1 VRLGLRAPPI
11 STLPVLGIVLAAG
24 LLAVQYASQAREWA
38 VMTDELQT
46 SKLATSIAQTL
57 SPVPQIHGEYYGA
70 LNQLYPLLLSP
81 LYGSFSPPAA
91 FDGAHVLNAFLLASS
106 AWPAYLLGRA
116 VSGSRAGGYFAAALT
131 AFVPWL
137 ALSSTLLTEN
147 AAYPAFV
154 WGLLLAYRALVEP
167 SGRRDAAALA
177 GLVLVYLARTQLFV
191 LALAL
196 PIAVLGYERSLRRV
210 VSRHRLLAVA
220 YGGAAVVAVVLAAAG
235 SLTRVLGNYGGTV
248 QGNPLPAAVWR
259 AAAVHLDDAVVATGV
274 VPFVLGAAWS
284 LTALLGPSRREARA
298 FAVLFSTLVPL
309 VTLEAA
315 SFDLRFTP
323 GRFVQD
329 RYVSYLAPLFAVGA
343 AACLLERPRRSLRAA
358 LVLAAGV
365 VFVGLAA
372 LASFGDRPVLFWAS
386 PAAAFHQALRSAAGA
401 IGLSTDDLVR
411 WGGLLFAALV
421 AGALWRLPS
430 RATVAVLGVA
440 LTAYGA
446 FEAYYVFDWFA
457 VPGTARPLR
466 LEGVRRDWI
475 DAAVPAGASVALVP
489 SPALRAEYWWDAEF
503 WNKTVD
509 RALAVDGGQIYSP
522 FAASTLSFD
531 PKTGRGHGPE
541 PTDLLVLDRAET
553 RFGLAG
559 ARRIGSAPHL
569 VLVRVARPYR
579 AAWLVSGAEA
589 DGGIRPGR
597 SVRIRVF
604 GRPRELVVSV
614 RAPFEATRIQAFTL
628 RSGAVERSM
637 RVPPG
642 AVVRAS
648 VTVCVGVATFE
659 ARAPNAR
666 AVSMYLDGIRTL
678 PRRARC

>member
-1 VRLGLRAPPI
+1 MVIAFSFIPTSWSCAKKLAPPSRAYLPASSVTPKAPTAPAEPVRTRAAKMPAHAAARSRMPPPRSAAGHGLLTLRAREDASVRLGLRAPPI

-70 LNQLYPLLLSP
+70 LNQL
-81 LYGSFSPPAA
+81 
-91 FDGAHVLNAFLLASS
+91 
-106 AWPAYLLGRA
+106 
-116 VSGSRAGGYFAAALT
+116 
-131 AFVPWL
+131 
-137 ALSSTLLTEN
+137 
-147 AAYPAFV
+147 
-154 WGLLLAYRALVEP
+154 
-167 SGRRDAAALA
+167 
-177 GLVLVYLARTQLFV
+177 FV
-191 LALAL
+191 LALGL
-196 PIAVLGYERSLRRV
+196 PIAVLGYERSLRGV

-298 FAVLFSTLVPL
+298 FAVLFLTLVPL

-323 GRFVQD
+323 GHFVQD

-343 AACLLERPRRSLRAA
+343 AACLLDRPRRSLRAA

-475 DAAVPAGASVALVP
+475 DAAVPAGASA
-489 SPALRAEYWWDAEF
+489 
-503 WNKTVD
+503 
-509 RALAVDGGQIYSP
+509 
-522 FAASTLSFD
+522 
-531 PKTGRGHGPE
+531 
-541 PTDLLVLDRAET
+541 
-553 RFGLAG
+553 
-559 ARRIGSAPHL
+559 
-569 VLVRVARPYR
+569 
-579 AAWLVSGAEA
+579 
-589 DGGIRPGR
+589 
-597 SVRIRVF
+597 
-604 GRPRELVVSV
+604 
-614 RAPFEATRIQAFTL
+614 
-628 RSGAVERSM
+628 
-637 RVPPG
+637 
-642 AVVRAS
+642 
-648 VTVCVGVATFE
+648 
-659 ARAPNAR
+659 
-666 AVSMYLDGIRTL
+666 
-678 PRRARC
+678 

>member
-1 VRLGLRAPPI
+1 MVIAFSFIPTSWSCAKKLAPPSRAYLPASSVTPKAPTAPAEPVRTRAAKMPAHAAARSRMPPPRSAAGHGLLTLRAREDASVRLGLRAPPI
-11 STLPVLGIVLAAG
+11 STLPVLAI
-24 LLAVQYASQAREWA
+24 
-38 VMTDELQT
+38 
-46 SKLATSIAQTL
+46 
-57 SPVPQIHGEYYGA
+57 
-70 LNQLYPLLLSP
+70 
-81 LYGSFSPPAA
+81 
-91 FDGAHVLNAFLLASS
+91 S

-220 YGGAAVVAVVLAAAG
+220 YGGAAVVAV
-235 SLTRVLGNYGGTV
+235 
-248 QGNPLPAAVWR
+248 
-259 AAAVHLDDAVVATGV
+259 
-274 VPFVLGAAWS
+274 
-284 LTALLGPSRREARA
+284 
-298 FAVLFSTLVPL
+298 
-309 VTLEAA
+309 
-315 SFDLRFTP
+315 
-323 GRFVQD
+323 
-329 RYVSYLAPLFAVGA
+329 
-343 AACLLERPRRSLRAA
+343 
-358 LVLAAGV
+358 VLAAGV

-489 SPALRAEYWWDAEF
+489 GPALPAEYWWDAEF